1 MAKRRPHSTDGASR
15 AYGWY
20 GTDRTGKR
28 VKGVAVAAGE
38 PALRTELR
46 RQGIVP
52 SRIRRTRLAGGG
64 RVRSGE
70 ITAATRQLA
79 TMIGA
84 GIPLVQAFDIIGDSQ
99 DAPAV
104 QALMLRVKNDIEGG
118 TALSAALSKYPRH
131 FDDLYVNLVAAGE
144 QAGALEALLAKIA
157 SYREKT
163 QRIKDK
169 IAKALFYPAA
179 VTAVALLVTVVLLV
193 FVIPQFE
200 SLFAGFGAE
209 LPALTRMVIGASD
222 YVRTTGWMIVPALAG
237 GAAALVQAARRLR
250 PVRHWLERAALRTP
264 VIGSIVDMAATAR
277 YARTLAITFAAG
289 TPLVQALEPV
299 AKSTGNI
306 VYEGAVLNIRD
317 EVATGQRLQQ
327 AMKMSGVF
335 PAIATRMIGVGEE
348 SGALDDMAERVADFY
363 EERLDNAV
371 DGLASLLEP
380 LIVAV
385 LGIVVGGLVVAMYLP
400 VFQMG
405 QVM

>member
-1 MAKRRPHSTDGASR
+1 MPGNAAIRTYRWNGSDR
-15 AYGWY
+15 A
-20 GTDRTGKR
+20 GKR
-28 VKGVAVAAGE
+28 IKGVTVAAGE
-38 PALRTELR
+38 SALRAELR

-52 SRIRRTRLAGGG
+52 SRVRRTRLGGGG
-64 RVRSGE
+64 RVRGEE

-84 GIPLVQAFDIIGDSQ
+84 GIPLVQAFDIIAGSQ
-99 DAPAV
+99 ETAAV
-104 QALMLRVKNDIEGG
+104 QALMLRVRNDIEGG
-118 TALSAALSKYPRH
+118 AALSAALARHPGH

-157 SYREKT
+157 TYREKT
-163 QRIKDK
+163 QSIKGK
-169 IAKALFYPAA
+169 IGKALFYPAA
-179 VTAVALLVTVVLLV
+179 VTVVALLVTTILLV

-209 LPALTRMVIGASD
+209 LPALTLMVIGASD
-222 YVRTTGWMIVPALAG
+222 FVRTSGWTLVLALAI
-237 GAAALVQAARRLR
+237 GAAAFTQATRRFR
-250 PVRHWLERAALRTP
+250 PVRHWLERLALRVP
-264 VIGSIVDMAATAR
+264 VIGSVVHMAATAR
-277 YARTLAITFAAG
+277 FARTLAITFAAG

-299 AKSTGNI
+299 ARSTGNI

-317 EVATGQRLQQ
+317 EVATGRRLQQ
-327 AMKMSGVF
+327 AMKLSGVF

-348 SGALDDMAERVADFY
+348 SGALDTMAERVADFC

-371 DGLASLLEP
+371 DGLSSLLEP
-380 LIVAV
+380 LIMAV
-385 LGIVVGGLVVAMYLP
+385 LGIIVGGLVVAMYLP

>member
-1 MAKRRPHSTDGASR
+1 MPNAATRNYSWH
-15 AYGWY
+15 

-28 VKGVAVAAGE
+28 VRGVTIAASE
-38 PALRTELR
+38 SAARAELWR
-46 RQGIVP
+46 RGIVP
-52 SRIRRTRLAGGG
+52 SQVRRTLLASGGRIRGE
-64 RVRSGE
+64 E

-84 GIPLVQAFDIIGDSQ
+84 GIPLVQAFDIIGNSQ
-99 DAPAV
+99 ETPAF
-104 QALMLRVKNDIEGG
+104 QALMIKVKNDVEDG
-118 TALSAALSKYPRH
+118 TALSAALAKHPRH

-144 QAGALEALLAKIA
+144 QAGALETLLAKIA
-157 SYREKT
+157 AHREKT
-163 QRIKDK
+163 RSIQNK
-169 IAKALFYPAA
+169 IRKALFYPAA
-179 VTAVALLVTVVLLV
+179 VTVVALLVTVILLV

-222 YVRTTGWMIVPALAG
+222 FVRSSGWAFGFLVAA
-237 GAAALVQAARRLR
+237 GAAAFVQARKRLPAVRR
-250 PVRHWLERAALRTP
+250 WLERAALRVP
-264 VIGSIVDMAATAR
+264 GSGPRLHMAATAR

-299 AKSTGNI
+299 ARATGNI

-335 PAIATRMIGVGEE
+335 PTIATRMIGVGEE
-348 SGALDDMAERVADFY
+348 SGALDHMAERVADFY

-371 DGLASLLEP
+371 DGLSSLLEP
-380 LIVAV
+380 LIMAV
-385 LGIVVGGLVVAMYLP
+385 LGIIVGGLVVAMYLP

>member
-1 MAKRRPHSTDGASR
+1 MQGNTVTR
-15 AYGWY
+15 AYSWH
-20 GTDRTGKR
+20 GTDRAGNR
-28 VKGVAVAAGE
+28 IGGVAMAAGE
-38 PALRTELR
+38 SALRAELR

-52 SRIRRTRLAGGG
+52 SRVRRTFLNAGG
-64 RVRSGE
+64 RVRSEE

-84 GIPLVQAFDIIGDSQ
+84 GIPLVQAFDIIGNSQ

-104 QALMLRVKNDIEGG
+104 QALMLKVKNDIEGG
-118 TALSAALSKYPRH
+118 TALSAALAGHPRH

-144 QAGALEALLAKIA
+144 QAGALETMLAKIA
-157 SYREKT
+157 TYREKT
-163 QRIKDK
+163 RSIRNK
-169 IAKALFYPAA
+169 IRKALFYPAA
-179 VTAVALLVTVVLLV
+179 VTVVALLVTVILLV
-193 FVIPQFE
+193 FVIPEFE

-222 YVRTTGWMIVPALAG
+222 FVRTSGWMIGLGLAI
-237 GAAALVQAARRLR
+237 GAATFIQATRHLR
-250 PVRHWLERAALRTP
+250 PVRHRLERAALRAP
-264 VIGSIVDMAATAR
+264 VIGSIVHMAATAR

-299 AKSTGNI
+299 ARATGNI

-327 AMKMSGVF
+327 AMQLSGVF
-335 PAIATRMIGVGEE
+335 PTIATRMIGVGEE

-363 EERLDNAV
+363 EERLDDTV
-371 DGLASLLEP
+371 DGLSSLLEP
-380 LIVAV
+380 LIMAV
-385 LGIVVGGLVVAMYLP
+385 LGIIVGGLVVAMYLP

>member
-1 MAKRRPHSTDGASR
+1 MSNAAARNYSWH
-15 AYGWY
+15 
-20 GTDRTGKR
+20 GTDRAGRR
-28 VKGVAVAAGE
+28 VRGVTIAASESAVRA
-38 PALRTELR
+38 ELS

-52 SRIRRTRLAGGG
+52 TKVRRSLLNNGG
-64 RVRSGE
+64 RVRGEE
-70 ITAATRQLA
+70 ITAVTRQLA

-84 GIPLVQAFDIIGDSQ
+84 GLPLVQAFGIIGGSHEK
-99 DAPAV
+99 PAV
-104 QALMLRVKNDIEGG
+104 QALMLRVKNDIEDGA
-118 TALSAALSKYPRH
+118 ALSASLAKHPRH

-144 QAGALEALLAKIA
+144 QAGALETLLARIA
-157 SYREKT
+157 DYREKA
-163 QRIKDK
+163 QSVRQKVR
-169 IAKALFYPAA
+169 KALFYPAA
-179 VTAVALLVTVVLLV
+179 VTAVALLVTVILLV

-209 LPALTRMVIGASD
+209 LPALTLMVIGASGF
-222 YVRTTGWMIVPALAG
+222 VRSSGWALG
-237 GAAALVQAARRLR
+237 LLAAAAATAFAQAARRL
-250 PVRHWLERAALRTP
+250 PAVRRWLQRAALRVP
-264 VIGSIVDMAATAR
+264 VIGRILHMAATAR

-299 AKSTGNI
+299 ARATGNI

-335 PAIATRMIGVGEE
+335 PAIATRMIGAGEE

-371 DGLASLLEP
+371 DNLSSLLEP
-380 LIVAV
+380 LIMAV
-385 LGIVVGGLVVAMYLP
+385 LGVIVGGLVVAMYLP
-400 VFQMG
+400 VFRMG

>member
-1 MAKRRPHSTDGASR
+1 MANVPLHSSHDATR
-15 AYGWY
+15 TYRWN
-20 GTDRTGKR
+20 GTDRAGKR
-28 VKGVAVAAGE
+28 IRGVTVAAGE
-38 PALRTELR
+38 AALRAELW

-52 SRIRRTRLAGGG
+52 SRVRRSLLTGAG
-64 RVRSGE
+64 RVRSEE

-79 TMIGA
+79 TMIRA
-84 GIPLVQAFDIIGDSQ
+84 GIPLVQAFDIIGNSQ
-99 DAPAV
+99 DTPAV
-104 QALMLRVKNDIEGG
+104 QTLILRVKNDIEGG
-118 TALSAALSKYPRH
+118 TALSAALARYPRH

-157 SYREKT
+157 AYREKT
-163 QRIKDK
+163 QSIKYK
-169 IAKALFYPAA
+169 IRKALLYPLA
-179 VTAVALLVTVVLLV
+179 VTAVALLVTVILLV

-209 LPALTRMVIGASD
+209 LPALTLMVIAASD
-222 YVRTTGWMIVPALAG
+222 FVRTSGWTLGLALAI
-237 GAAALVQAARRLR
+237 GAVAFVQARRRSR
-250 PVRHWLERAALRTP
+250 PVRHWLERATLRAP

-277 YARTLAITFAAG
+277 YARTLAITFSAG

-299 AKSTGNI
+299 ARSTGNI

-317 EVATGQRLQQ
+317 EVATGQPLEQ
-327 AMKMSGVF
+327 AMKLSGVF
-335 PAIATRMIGVGEE
+335 PTIATRMIGVGEK

-380 LIVAV
+380 LIMAV
-385 LGIVVGGLVVAMYLP
+385 LGVIVGGLVVAMYLP

>member
-1 MAKRRPHSTDGASR
+1 MPGNAATRTYR
-15 AYGWY
+15 WN
-20 GTDRTGKR
+20 GTDRAGKR
-28 VKGVAVAAGE
+28 IKGVTVAAGE
-38 PALRTELR
+38 SALRAELW

-52 SRIRRTRLAGGG
+52 SRVRRTRTGGGG
-64 RVRSGE
+64 RVRSEE

-84 GIPLVQAFDIIGDSQ
+84 GIPLVQAFDIIAGSQ
-99 DAPAV
+99 ETAAV
-104 QALMLRVKNDIEGG
+104 QALMLRVRNEIEGG
-118 TALSAALSKYPRH
+118 TALSAALSRYPRH

-157 SYREKT
+157 TYREKT
-163 QRIKDK
+163 QSIKGK
-169 IAKALFYPAA
+169 IRKALFYPAA
-179 VTAVALLVTVVLLV
+179 VTVVALLVTTVLLV

-209 LPALTRMVIGASD
+209 LPALTLMVIGASD
-222 YVRTTGWMIVPALAG
+222 FVRTSGWKLVLALTIVAVAFT
-237 GAAALVQAARRLR
+237 QATRRFQS
-250 PVRHWLERAALRTP
+250 VRHWLERLALRVP
-264 VIGSIVDMAATAR
+264 VIGSVVHMAATAR

-327 AMKMSGVF
+327 AMKLSGVF

-348 SGALDDMAERVADFY
+348 SGALDTMAERVADFY

-380 LIVAV
+380 LIMAV
-385 LGIVVGGLVVAMYLP
+385 LGIIVGGLVVAMYLP